1 MQELM
6 NGVVLVI
13 AIRCHLQ
20 QVEQYFHRHYIVALN
35 GKKAIKQYYAIRL
48 PFIALT
54 NSILQLNYH
63 LMLLCNVRFKQ
74 MV

>member
-6 NGVVLVI
+6 II

-35 GKKAIKQYYAIRL
+35 GKKAIKQYYAICL
-48 PFIALT
+48 PFIASP

-63 LMLLCNVRFKQ
+63 MMLLCTVRFKQ